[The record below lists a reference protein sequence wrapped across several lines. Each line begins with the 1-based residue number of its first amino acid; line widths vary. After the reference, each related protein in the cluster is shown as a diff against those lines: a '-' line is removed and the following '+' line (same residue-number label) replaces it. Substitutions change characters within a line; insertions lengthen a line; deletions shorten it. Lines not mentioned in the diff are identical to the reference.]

1 MKKSIKIIT
10 LIILSTIFIY
20 ALFITEESIRLSH
33 NKLAK
38 PLILFK
44 ETYSGTNG
52 DVTYQSFGFKLKNI
66 YACPNSKD
74 LCYVTGQTF
83 YLFDTF
89 ILWAWIS

>member
-1 MKKSIKIIT
+1 MRKIIKIIA
-10 LIILSTIFIY
+10 LIFLSIIFIY

-33 NKLAK
+33 NKLSE
-38 PLILFK
+38 PLIVFNK
-44 ETYSGTNG
+44 TYSGPNG
-52 DVTYQSFGFKLKNI
+52 DVTYESFGFKIKNI
-66 YACPNSKD
+66 YACSNSKD